1 MQSMTSQS
9 VKVVK
14 QLTDLLDSTNS
25 LLKDLEDIADV
36 FDDYKGLP
44 QDFTQEGKKLTELA
58 NGSLDRVNKMLADI
72 PALRESLDTM
82 TTTANQCHR
91 QDHEPYHLD

>member
-58 NGSLDRVNKMLADI
+58 NGSARPREQDARRYSRRCASRSI
-72 PALRESLDTM
+72 P
-82 TTTANQCHR
+82 
-91 QDHEPYHLD
+91 